1 MFVVVAG
8 ALYFVPENTL
18 FDKKQKTHEKKNKFM
33 IAGIKQICIFVAL
46 NSVSGGLESLYGRV
60 L

>member
-1 MFVVVAG
+1 MFAVVAG
-8 ALYFVPENTL
+8 ALYFVPKNTF
-18 FDKKQKTHEKKNKFM
+18 FDKKQTTNEKKNKFM

-46 NSVSGGLESLYGRV
+46 NSVSGGLESLDGCV